1 MENEI
6 WKQINTCD
14 LYKNIS
20 NHYISSYGRLKYPNG
35 RISKSNGG
43 KKRYH
48 QVSLKINDEKRKRLN
63 TAIHII
69 VANVFLKNKKQEKQK
84 EYPIIKLEV
93 NHIDGDKKNNHKDN
107 LEWLTHSENMN
118 HAISEGLI
126 DKNNRIKSASMPII
140 YTSENNE
147 ETIYESVNIAS
158 DKLKVSRGVISSIL
172 NPIGIQVTSLG

>member
-48 QVSLKINDEKRKRLN
+48 QVSLKINNDEKRLN
-63 TAIHII
+63 IAIHII
-69 VANVFLKNKKQEKQK
+69 VANVFLKTEKQEKQK
-84 EYPIIKLEV
+84 NNPNIKLEV
-93 NHIDGDKKNNHKDN
+93 NHIDGDKKNNKKDN

-140 YTSENNE
+140 YINENNE

-158 DKLKVSRGVISSIL
+158 DKLKVNRGTISSIL
-172 NPIGIQVTSLG
+172 TGKKKKGIYFE